1 MLFSLLDIPMHV
13 ANNSAGEFPSLHSLF
28 SMYSLRCFQMAI
40 PTNMSAYIIEHLICL
55 FLIICDAEHLFMCQL
70 QSVGLLWKNIHYDL
84 WPIIFLGC
92 MYFWYRVA
100 QALYLRFGDKFLV
113 CVSDWKHFFLLW
125 MISFYFLWSFPC
137 YANAFK
143 VSSVQFLIYG
153 LLLIILN
160 GSSTK
165 NLLQIMSNRVLF
177 IFFQNF
183 HSTRSYI

>member
-1 MLFSLLDIPMHV
+1 
-13 ANNSAGEFPSLHSLF
+13 
-28 SMYSLRCFQMAI
+28 MAI
-40 PTNMSAYIIEHLICL
+40 LTHMSAYIIEHLICL

-100 QALYLRFGDKFLV
+100 RALYLRFGDKFLV
-113 CVSDWKHFFLLW
+113 GVSDWKHFFLPW
-125 MISFYFLWSFPC
+125 MISLSFLWSFPC

-153 LLLIILN
+153 LFLIILN
-160 GSSTK
+160 DGSTK
-165 NLLQIMSNRVLF
+165 NLLLLLLSRFSRVRLCA
-177 IFFQNF
+177 
-183 HSTRSYI
+183 TP

>member
-13 ANNSAGEFPSLHSLF
+13 ANNSAGEFPSLHSLS

-55 FLIICDAEHLFMCQL
+55 FLIICNAEHLFMCQL

-84 WPIIFLGC
+84 WPIIFLDC

-113 CVSDWKHFFLLW
+113 GVSDWKHFFLLW